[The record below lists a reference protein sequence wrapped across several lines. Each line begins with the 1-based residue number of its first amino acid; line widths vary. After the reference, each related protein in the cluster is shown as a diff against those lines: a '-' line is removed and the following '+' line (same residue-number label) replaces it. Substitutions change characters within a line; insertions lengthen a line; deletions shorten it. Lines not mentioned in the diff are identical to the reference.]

1 MPFAVST
8 LGTIAPQALT
18 LLQQIASRAFDY
30 GYTSDSATF
39 FCVSILSIL
48 SCLHRFNTRV
58 QNQGVANLIDPIAC
72 FQPAA
77 AI

>member
-1 MPFAVST
+1 MHPHRFFFRFSNF
-8 LGTIAPQALT
+8 QS
-18 LLQQIASRAFDY
+18 ASPIK
-30 GYTSDSATF
+30 SAECLF
-39 FCVSILSIL
+39 RR
-48 SCLHRFNTRV
+48 LHRFNTRV